1 MGTETVRMNISIEK
15 DLALT
20 LKKVTSPRKRSS
32 FISDAIRQKL
42 EQQKKQELELLL
54 EEGYKSRCQESLKMS
69 EEFADVD
76 LENWDE
82 Y

>member
-1 MGTETVRMNISIEK
+1 MTTESIRMNISIEK
-15 DLALT
+15 DLAID
-20 LKKVTSPRKRSS
+20 LKKVTSPRKRSA

-42 EQQKKQELELLL
+42 ALQKKQELELLL
-54 EEGYKSRCQESLKMS
+54 EDGYKNRHKESIDMS
-69 EEFADVD
+69 AEFTDID